1 VHAAGKAHARRRT
14 LSAMMLADVTVVLLA
29 APSIMTPFMRCT
41 IRLEPFSMVGS
52 ICMLVR
58 SVDCAPAA
66 TLVVQRDSALSAQSP
81 MKTANDHNAFVSSC
95 STNNT
100 MH

>member
-1 VHAAGKAHARRRT
+1 MLRCLPLPCVHAASKAHAGRRT

-41 IRLEPFSMVGS
+41 INCEPLSIVGS

-66 TLVVQRDSALSAQSP
+66 WSSERALSGGDYFHDNG
-81 MKTANDHNAFVSSC
+81 TLYC
-95 STNNT
+95 
-100 MH
+100 